1 MKLWTRRPDKRK
13 KYIGRQR
20 QAAGAAVPD
29 SPALLPHASCTEAR
43 EPVKEKQRDRSAR
56 ACQKAPGGWKIQ

>member
-1 MKLWTRRPDKRK
+1 MHSDINLWTRRKDKCRK
-13 KYIGRQR
+13 WQCQTATVI
-20 QAAGAAVPD
+20 PD

-43 EPVKEKQRDRSAR
+43 ERVKEKQRDTSVR